1 VGVVVSEVRRSM
13 NLFAGKEPAMPAM
26 YDRDKLHVGV
36 ALSDGDLL
44 ISGHD
49 LNGFLDRDEYEYWI
63 TVPASQF
70 PAIRDALGADAT
82 ADVVSL
88 MVAHA
93 EQIVTRGERTWLAE
107 HGIECRLHTY
117 P

>member
-1 VGVVVSEVRRSM
+1 
-13 NLFAGKEPAMPAM
+13 MPTM
-26 YDRDKLHVGV
+26 FDRNKLH
-36 ALSDGDLL
+36 ASATLRDGDLL
-44 ISGHD
+44 ISGQH
-49 LNGFLDRDEYEYWI
+49 LNGFMDQDEYEYFI

-70 PAIRDALGADAT
+70 PAVREALGAGAT

-88 MVAHA
+88 MVAHG
-93 EQIVTRGERTWLAE
+93 EQIVTSGERKWFTE

>member
-1 VGVVVSEVRRSM
+1 
-13 NLFAGKEPAMPAM
+13 MPTM
-26 YDRDKLHVGV
+26 YDRDKLRVGATLV
-36 ALSDGDLL
+36 DGDLL

-49 LNGFLDRDEYEYWI
+49 LNGFFDQDEYEYFI
-63 TVPASQF
+63 TVPASEF

-88 MVAHA
+88 MVAHG
-93 EQIVTRGERTWLAE
+93 ELIVGAGERTWFGE
-107 HGIECRLHTY
+107 HGIGCRLETY

>member
-1 VGVVVSEVRRSM
+1 M
-13 NLFAGKEPAMPAM
+13 F
-26 YDRDKLHVGV
+26 DRDKLRVDATLV
-36 ALSDGDLL
+36 DGDLL

-49 LNGFLDRDEYEYWI
+49 LNGFFGQDEYEYFI
-63 TVPASQF
+63 TVPASEF

-88 MVAHA
+88 MVAHG
-93 EQIVTRGERTWLAE
+93 EQIVTAGERKWFTE
-107 HGIECRLHTY
+107 HGIGCRVQTY